1 MGYIEGHSRDQML
14 LLPASVDDYV
24 AADNPARLIAAFVDE
39 LDLGKLGFDRA
50 RPRAT
55 GRPGYDPAD
64 LLKLYLYGYLNRV
77 RSSRCLAAEAGR
89 NLEVM
94 WLLGGLRPDFRTIA
108 DSRRINV
115 AAFKPLFRSFVLL
128 CRRLDL
134 FGRELVAVDG
144 TRLKAVNSRRRNFT
158 QQKLAG
164 WIKLADERIEEYLA
178 RLDRADQA
186 EAEAEAEGAAARA
199 AALKAKIARMRERR
213 LRHSAMLAELVAS
226 GESQKSLTD
235 PDARG
240 MAMHPKVGVGYNA
253 QVAVDARHK
262 LIVEQH
268 VTNAGSD
275 LGLLAQTAGAAREL
289 LGVERIAAVADK
301 GYYKGED
308 IAACETV
315 GVVPYVARPERGP
328 AIDQGYFGKDAFAY
342 DAAQDCYTCPA
353 RQRLDPFS
361 RSEKD
366 GHRTIRYGNRQACR
380 DCALKPQCTSGAGRT
395 INRWEGE
402 AVLDR
407 MAERLAARPDILDR
421 RRETVEH
428 PFGSIKQWMN
438 QGAFLMR
445 GLANVNAE
453 FSLTALA
460 YNLRRAIN
468 ILGIPAILRAIHA

>member
-1 MGYIEGHSRDQML
+1 MAYIEGHSRDQML

-24 AADNPARLIAAFVDE
+24 SADNPVRFIAAFVDD
-39 LDLGKLGFDRA
+39 LDLGELGFDRS
-50 RPRAT
+50 RPKRT

-77 RSSRCLAAEAGR
+77 RSSRCLAAETAR
-89 NLEVM
+89 NLEVI

-108 DSRRINV
+108 DFRKTNR

-144 TRLKAVNSRRRNFT
+144 TRLKAVNSRKRNFT
-158 QQKLAG
+158 RQKLAG
-164 WIKLADERIEEYLA
+164 WIKLADERIEAYLA
-178 RLDRADQA
+178 RLDLADR
-186 EAEAEAEGAAARA
+186 AEAEAEGAARRA
-199 AALKAKIARMRERR
+199 AALEAKIARMRERR
-213 LRHSAMLAELVAS
+213 ELHSAMLADLVAS
-226 GESQKSLTD
+226 GESQLSLTD

-240 MAMHPKVGVGYNA
+240 MATSPKVGVGYNA

-262 LIVEQH
+262 LIVEQY

-275 LGLLAQTAGAAREL
+275 LGFLAQTASAAREI
-289 LGVERIAAVADK
+289 LGVEQIDAVADK

-308 IAACETV
+308 IATCEDV
-315 GVVPYVARPERGP
+315 GVVPYVVRPQRGP
-328 AIDQGYFGKDAFAY
+328 GINEGYFAKSEFRY
-342 DAAQDCYTCPA
+342 DADEDCYTCPGG
-353 RQRLDPFS
+353 QRLDPYT
-361 RSEKD
+361 RSQKPN
-366 GHRTIRYGNRQACR
+366 GHVTIRYANMRACGT
-380 DCALKPQCTSGAGRT
+380 CALKPQCASGTRRS
-395 INRWEGE
+395 IDRWEGE
-402 AVLDR
+402 AVLER
-407 MAERLAARPDILDR
+407 MAERLAARPDIIDR

-428 PFGSIKQWMN
+428 PFGTIKQWMN

-468 ILGIPAILRAIHA
+468 ILGIPALLGAVRA